1 LKESDAKLISE
12 QQSESSVYFMA
23 KADLMQINNPVNIND
38 FKRQTQLIH
47 PLSYFGP
54 QLSKA
59 DVNQDGLED
68 VFVGGTAYSSS
79 RLFLQKKQG
88 QFVPA
93 EFPETNREIASP
105 LFIDV
110 DNDQDLDLYLAAG
123 GYDLLEPND
132 PKLLDQL
139 YLNDGKGNFT
149 LNLSLPSIA
158 GSKSCVKQIDLNRD
172 QKPDLFVGSRFVPG
186 NYPAN
191 PKNYLLQ
198 NMGGGKFKDV
208 SAQYPEISNIGMV
221 SDAAFQDLN
230 GDKTAELV
238 LVGDF
243 LAAQVFN
250 FKAGKTEN
258 VTNQYFDQSL
268 KGFWNKILVQDLNKD
283 GKPELIIG
291 NLGKNVPW
299 KVSKEEPMEMY
310 VKDFD
315 GNGIIDPILTSYVKH
330 EKVPFLTRDELLDQ
344 ISMMRTRFTDYQ
356 SFAEAKLNDVF
367 TEDELKDA
375 QILEVNELE
384 TVILSPDQ
392 SGKYH
397 KLSLPVKVQNSAIF
411 TINTLDVNQD
421 GHLDILLCGNINH
434 AKLRVGKMDA
444 NYGLVLLGD
453 GKLNFKSAAQFSTGL
468 WLSGDV
474 RSVIQIGKNWF
485 IGRNNSEVMQFE
497 LK

>member
-1 LKESDAKLISE
+1 
-12 QQSESSVYFMA
+12 MA
-23 KADLMQINNPVNIND
+23 KADLLQISQALQIND
-38 FKRQTQLIH
+38 FKRQTQLIN

-54 QLSKA
+54 HLSKA

-68 VFVGGTAYSSS
+68 VFVGGSSFSSS
-79 RLFLQKKQG
+79 RLFLQNKEAS
-88 QFVPA
+88 FTPA
-93 EFPETNREIASP
+93 KFPETNRQIAAS
-105 LFIDV
+105 LFIDM
-110 DNDQDLDLYLAAG
+110 DNDKDLDLYLAAG

-158 GSKSCVKQIDLNRD
+158 GSKSCVTQIDLNHD
-172 QKPDLFVGSRFVPG
+172 QLPDLFVGSRFVPG
-186 NYPAN
+186 NYPAS

-198 NMGGGKFKDV
+198 NIGGGKFKDV
-208 SAQYPEISNIGMV
+208 SAQYTEISNIGMV

-230 GDKTAELV
+230 GDKIAELV

-243 LAAQVFN
+243 LAIQAFN
-250 FKAGKTEN
+250 FKDGKAAN
-258 VTNQYFDQSL
+258 VSAQFFDQEW
-268 KGFWNKILVQDLNKD
+268 KGFWNKIQIVDLNKD
-283 GKPELIIG
+283 NKPEIIIG

-299 KVSKEEPMEMY
+299 KASKEEPIQMY

-315 GNGIIDPILTSYVKH
+315 GNGIIDPILTSYVMH

-384 TVILSPDQ
+384 TLILSPDQ

-397 KLSLPVKVQNSAIF
+397 KFSLPVKVQNSAIF
-411 TINTLDVNQD
+411 TINTLDVNHD
-421 GHLDILLCGNINH
+421 GHLDILLSGNINH
-434 AKLRVGKMDA
+434 AKLRVGKTDA

-453 GKLNFKSAAQFSTGL
+453 GKLNFKTASQSSTGL
-468 WLSGDV
+468 WLSGDI

-485 IGRNNSEVMQFE
+485 FGRNNSEVLQFE